1 MSKREQHTSWIPEDD
16 SLGKAS
22 RAANGADGVGAA
34 DDRPSRDRQTYYLRS
49 DTIAGVRELAEAHDV
64 GVSKL
69 ADFILAH
76 GLDMIAQGE
85 LELPIRQVVTHDL
98 EI

>member
-16 SLGKAS
+16 SFTRAS
-22 RAANGADGVGAA
+22 KVAGADGVGAA

-49 DTIAGVRELAEAHDV
+49 DTIASVRELAEAHDV

-69 ADFILAH
+69 ADFLLAH

-98 EI
+98 EM